1 MKEQLIFDWYRKNLP
16 ERCFKSY
23 TPWAFEDYRTDEKDE
38 NYSWDFNEVG
48 GLEQLIEDCNKAN
61 LEEYKNK
68 CKELEEKIQE
78 LKDKFKPILSQKFE
92 ETEESWIFDLLHEL
106 NK

>member
-23 TPWAFEDYRTDEKDE
+23 TPWALTQYNTDDVDKDH
-38 NYSWDFNEVG
+38 SWLVNEIPD
-48 GLEQLIEDCNKAN
+48 LDKLIEDCNKAD
-61 LEEYKNK
+61 LKEYKHK
-68 CKELEEKIQE
+68 CKELENRIQE
-78 LKDKFKPILSQKFE
+78 LKDKFKPILNQKFK